1 MTDLAGSPL
10 RASILV
16 PRGWAGLLPRLLLLL
31 AFAGLAAP
39 ASAQPV
45 GVQVTTLRNADIPFT
60 LQGIGTVQAFNTV
73 TLRAQVDGVLQQVR
87 FTEGQ
92 AVHAGDVLA
101 QIDPRPFQAALDE
114 AVAKR
119 DQDQAQLVNARL
131 NLQRFQGVG
140 DFASRQQVATQ
151 QATVSQLEAQ
161 VRSDEAAIENAR
173 TQLGYTSITAPM
185 DGITGIRLVDQ
196 GNLVR
201 AADATGI
208 VVLTQVQPISVVF
221 TLPAD
226 NFAELRQAMAAGP
239 LTVTALERV
248 GGRALG
254 EGTLAL
260 IDNQIDPA
268 TGQIRLK
275 ATLPNRDTRLWP
287 GQFVNARVLLR
298 TEHDVPT
305 LPSTAIQR
313 GPDGTFVYVLQADGT
328 VAVRPVSVRRFDG
341 GTAVLAPGLDPAARV
356 VTSGQYRLA
365 PGARAE
371 VAAPQAAAAQV
382 AAPQGSTPQG
392 STP

>member
-1 MTDLAGSPL
+1 MTDIAGSPR
-10 RASILV
+10 RAPILAHRA
-16 PRGWAGLLPRLLLLL
+16 RGVLGLLLLL
-31 AFAGLAAP
+31 LGAGA

-45 GVQVTTLRNADIPFT
+45 SVQVASVRNADVPYT

-73 TLRAQVDGVLQQVR
+73 TLRAQVDGILQQIR

-92 AVHAGDVLA
+92 AVKAGDVLA

-151 QATVSQLEAQ
+151 QAMVDQLTAQ
-161 VRSDEAAIENAR
+161 VRGDEAAIENAR
-173 TQLGYTSITAPM
+173 TQLSYTAITAPM
-185 DGITGIRLVDQ
+185 DGITGIRLIDQ

-221 TLPAD
+221 TLPAE
-226 NFAELRQAMAAGP
+226 NFSELRRAMAAGQLP
-239 LTVTALERV
+239 VTVLERRNQQN
-248 GGRALG
+248 GGQRTLG
-254 EGTLAL
+254 EGVLAL
-260 IDNQIDPA
+260 MDNQIDQA
-268 TGQIRLK
+268 TGTIRLK
-275 ATLPNRDTRLWP
+275 ATLPNQDTALWP

-305 LPSTAIQR
+305 LPATAIQR
-313 GPDGTFVYVLQADGT
+313 GPDGTWVYILQADGT
-328 VAVRPVSVRRFDG
+328 VAVQKVTVRRFESG
-341 GTAVLAPGLDPAARV
+341 MAVLAAGVDPSARV
-356 VTSGQYRLA
+356 VTSGQYRLS
-365 PGARAE
+365 PGAHAQ
-371 VAAPQAAAAQV
+371 VIAAQG
-382 AAPQGSTPQG
+382 ATPQG
-392 STP
+392 ATP

>member
-1 MTDLAGSPL
+1 MTDIAGS
-10 RASILV
+10 
-16 PRGWAGLLPRLLLLL
+16 LPRVPILAHRARGVLGLLLLL
-31 AFAGLAAP
+31 LGATG

-45 GVQVTTLRNADIPFT
+45 GVQVASVRNADVPYT

-73 TLRAQVDGVLQQVR
+73 TLRAQVDGILQRIR

-101 QIDPRPFQAALDE
+101 EIDPRPFQAALDE
-114 AVAKR
+114 ATAKR

-151 QATVSQLEAQ
+151 QAMVDQLTAQ
-161 VRSDEAAIENAR
+161 VRGDEAAIESAR

-221 TLPAD
+221 TLPAE
-226 NFAELRQAMAAGP
+226 NFAELRQAMAGGQLP
-239 LTVTALERV
+239 VTVLERQ
-248 GGRALG
+248 GQRLLG
-254 EGTLAL
+254 EGVLAL
-260 IDNQIDPA
+260 MDNQIDQA
-268 TGQIRLK
+268 TGTIRLK
-275 ATLPNRDTRLWP
+275 ATLPNQDTALWP

-298 TEHDVPT
+298 TEHNVPT
-305 LPSTAIQR
+305 LPATAIQR
-313 GPDGTFVYVLQADGT
+313 GPDGTWVYILQADGT
-328 VAVRPVSVRRFDG
+328 VAVQKVTVQRFESG
-341 GTAVLAPGLDPAARV
+341 MAVLAPGLDPAARV
-356 VTSGQYRLA
+356 VTSGQYRLS
-365 PGARAE
+365 PGAHAQ
-371 VAAPQAAAAQV
+371 VIAAQG
-382 AAPQGSTPQG
+382 AAPQGATP
-392 STP
+392 